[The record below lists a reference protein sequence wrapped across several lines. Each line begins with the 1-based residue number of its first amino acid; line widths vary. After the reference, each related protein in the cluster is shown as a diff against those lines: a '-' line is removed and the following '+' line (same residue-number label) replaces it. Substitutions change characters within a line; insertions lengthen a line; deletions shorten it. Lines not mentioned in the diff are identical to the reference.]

1 MLRMANV
8 KDSLVFHLGLIG
20 ALATDRY
27 AARLERIELKPKHVG
42 LMLVLQA
49 GLASSQL
56 EIAKVMGVA
65 PSLVVM
71 FADHLE
77 ELGAIKRVR
86 DPADRRRQLLSLTD
100 KGKVLLY
107 ECAGMAKSLDQEIA
121 ADLSVQERATMTALL
136 AKIGTGLGLSLMRQ
150 AQ

>member
-1 MLRMANV
+1 MRGMANV
-8 KDSLVFHLGLIG
+8 RDSLVFHLGLVG
-20 ALATDRY
+20 TVATDRY
-27 AARLERIELKPKHVG
+27 AARLEKIELKPKHVG
-42 LMLVLQA
+42 LMLVLEA

-56 EIAKVMGVA
+56 EIAKLMGIA

-107 ECAGMAKSLDQEIA
+107 ECGGIARSLDQEIA
-121 ADLSVQERATMTALL
+121 RDLSKEERAAATKLL
-136 AKIGTGLGLSLMRQ
+136 ARIGSGLGLPLVGKE
-150 AQ
+150 

>member
-1 MLRMANV
+1 MLAMANV
-8 KDSLVFHLGLIG
+8 KDSVAFHLGMLG
-20 ALATDRY
+20 AIATDRF
-27 AARLERIELKPKHVG
+27 AARLEKIELKPKQVA

-49 GLASSQL
+49 GLTSSQL

-86 DPADRRRQLLSLTD
+86 DAEDRRRQLLSLTD

-107 ECAGMAKSLDQEIA
+107 ECAGIAKSIDQEIA
-121 ADLSVQERATMTALL
+121 ADLSKEERATLVALL
-136 AKIGTGLGLSLMRQ
+136 G
-150 AQ
+150 

>member
-1 MLRMANV
+1 MPGMANV
-8 KDSLVFHLGLIG
+8 KESLVFHLGAVG
-20 ALATDRY
+20 ALATDLF
-27 AARLERIELKPKHVG
+27 AQRLEAIELKPKHVG
-42 LMLVLQA
+42 LMLVLEA

-56 EIAKVMGVA
+56 EMAKVLRVA

-107 ECAGMAKSLDQEIA
+107 ECGGIARSIDREIA
-121 ADLSVQERATMTALL
+121 ADLSKEEHAVLGDAL
-136 AKIGTGLGLSLMRQ
+136 AKIGPRLGVPLVR
-150 AQ
+150 

>member
-1 MLRMANV
+1 MANV
-8 KDSLVFHLGLIG
+8 KDSVAFHLGMLGTI
-20 ALATDRY
+20 ATDRF
-27 AARLERIELKPKHVG
+27 AARLEKIELKPKQVG

-86 DPADRRRQLLSLTD
+86 DPEDRRRQLLSLTD

-107 ECAGMAKSLDQEIA
+107 ECAGIAKSIDQEIA
-121 ADLSVQERATMTALL
+121 ADLSKEERAALVTL
-136 AKIGTGLGLSLMRQ
+136 LGKIGARLKVPLVVGKP
-150 AQ
+150 

>member
-1 MLRMANV
+1 MANV
-8 KDSLVFHLGLIG
+8 NDSLAFHLGLIG
-20 ALATDRY
+20 TVATDRY
-27 AARLERIELKPKHVG
+27 AARLEKIELKPKHVG

-56 EIAKVMGVA
+56 EIAKVMDVA

-100 KGKVLLY
+100 KGRVLLY
-107 ECAGMAKSLDQEIA
+107 DCAGMAKSLDQEIA
-121 ADLSVQERATMTALL
+121 ADLSKEERALLTAML
-136 AKIGTGLGLSLMRQ
+136 ARIGTRLGLPLVRQ

>member
-1 MLRMANV
+1 MLAMANV
-8 KDSLVFHLGLIG
+8 KDSLAFHLGMLG
-20 ALATDRY
+20 MLATDRF
-27 AARLERIELKPKHVG
+27 ATRLERIELKPKQVG

-77 ELGAIKRVR
+77 ELGAVKRVR
-86 DPADRRRQLLSLTD
+86 DPEDRRRQLLSLTD

-107 ECAGMAKSLDQEIA
+107 ECAGIAKSIDQEIA
-121 ADLSVQERATMTALL
+121 ADLSKEERATLVAML
-136 AKIGTGLGLSLMRQ
+136 AKIGTRMKLPLVS
-150 AQ
+150 